1 MIIEHY
7 DVDGVWWSVLRSGN
21 PRRVRFAPIP
31 ATINYCEKHDYERAK
46 KLGACDPGT
55 GHDSFLKGITV
66 RVDAYCTQRTHRQ
79 LLRYN
84 FIVPVSAMSLEI
96 MAIEALQDDMLT
108 ELMSPVIRDTL
119 RVRCELE
126 GRDGILG
133 DIPLNM
139 RMGISFIT
147 NYLQLK
153 TILLQREHHKNP
165 EWRAFCEWIMTL
177 PHFKELTG
185 NE

>member
-1 MIIEHY
+1 
-7 DVDGVWWSVLRSGN
+7 
-21 PRRVRFAPIP
+21 
-31 ATINYCEKHDYERAK
+31 
-46 KLGACDPGT
+46 
-55 GHDSFLKGITV
+55 
-66 RVDAYCTQRTHRQ
+66 
-79 LLRYN
+79 
-84 FIVPVSAMSLEI
+84 MSLEI
-96 MAIEALQDDMLT
+96 MAIEAVNDDMLT
-108 ELMSPVIRDTL
+108 ELLSPVIRDTL
-119 RVRCELE
+119 RVRAETE
-126 GRDGILG
+126 GRDIMG